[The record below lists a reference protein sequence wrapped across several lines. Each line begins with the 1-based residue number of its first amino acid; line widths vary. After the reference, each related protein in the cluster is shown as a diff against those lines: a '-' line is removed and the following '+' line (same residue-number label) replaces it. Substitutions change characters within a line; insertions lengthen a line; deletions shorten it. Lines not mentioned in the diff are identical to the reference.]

1 MIAKRLTSPMIA
13 LTLSL
18 TLAVAVLADEVKLV
32 SPISAIQ
39 ISASGDSAIVTLKD
53 AAGKPVP
60 VLVTDAVTLD
70 KLKDKRIVE
79 GDEVRVKYDN
89 NDGKNVSKLL
99 RKTAGC

>member
-1 MIAKRLTSPMIA
+1 MIA
-13 LTLSL
+13 LSLSL
-18 TLAVAVLADEVKLV
+18 TLAGTVLADEVKLV

-39 ISASGDSAIVTLKD
+39 ISAGGDSAIVTLKD
-53 AAGKPVP
+53 AAGKPVQ
-60 VLVTDAVTLD
+60 VQVTDAVTLD

-89 NDGKNVSKLL
+89 ADGKNIIKLL